1 MLLWVR
7 VGQSPLLRLTV
18 SELKDTEAA
27 VGDSQ
32 VPQIDAEVVGRE
44 VCLAVAVDG
53 DRVDMVGVSV

>member
-1 MLLWVR
+1 MGEGRQVANAPPDS
-7 VGQSPLLRLTV
+7 GY
-18 SELKDTEAA
+18 ELKDTEAA
-27 VGDSQ
+27 VGDAK

>member
-1 MLLWVR
+1 MLWWVR
-7 VGQSPLLRLTV
+7 SAGGQRPPSE

-27 VGDSQ
+27 VSDAQ

-53 DRVDMVGVSV
+53 DRVDVVGVSV